1 MQASTDRL
9 LRAALAAAAFL
20 LVLTAVAFASGQ
32 NAPAPA
38 PPASQSFALTDTSA
52 LAEMAVNATP
62 VEYRG
67 RKAVRLTSDAP
78 DSAGYA
84 TVKGTNFRDGSID
97 VDVAVVPKE
106 QPGGGSSPGFI
117 GVIFRLGENPSHYE
131 GFYIRPGNSVAED
144 QARRNHS
151 VQYIA
156 EPHYGWEYLR
166 RNWPFI
172 YESWAD
178 LTPQAWTHLRVEVHG
193 RKAKVFLNGSSKPS
207 LMVDGLKGEELQ
219 GPIALWGF
227 SGEDS
232 YFANLKIENDAPEPI
247 QNGGEVAGTWDLQFM
262 TDAGGFPST
271 LKLVRQDG
279 SVSGFYTGPMGPSQ
293 PVWGT
298 WRDDYV
304 ELNFGGL
311 WPDQAGTVTATLAG
325 WVDGDKAGGRVRVE
339 GRADGRWMATRQK

>member
-1 MQASTDRL
+1 MPARTTL
-9 LRAALAAAAFL
+9 LRIATAAAAFL
-20 LVLTAVAFASGQ
+20 LVLVAVSFAQ
-32 NAPAPA
+32 DT
-38 PPASQSFALTDTSA
+38 PPPPTQSFPLPDTSG
-52 LAEMAVNATP
+52 LIEQDIHATS
-62 VEYRG
+62 VEYQG
-67 RKAVRLTSDAP
+67 RKAVRLVSAAE

-97 VDVAVVPKE
+97 VDLAVVPEDK
-106 QPGGGSSPGFI
+106 PGGPSPGFI
-117 GVIFRLGENPSHYE
+117 GLIFRLGQNPSHYE

-178 LTPQAWTHLRVEVHG
+178 LTPHAWTHLRIEIHG
-193 RKAKVFLNGSSKPS
+193 RKAKVFLNESPKPS
-207 LMVDGLKGEELQ
+207 LVVDGLKGEELQ

-232 YFANLKIENDAPEPI
+232 WFANLKVENAAPDPI
-247 QNGGEVAGTWDLQFM
+247 QNGGEVAGSWDVQFV
-262 TDAGGFPST
+262 TDAGGFPGT

-279 SVSGFYTGPMGPSQ
+279 SVGGFYSGPMGPNQ

-298 WRDDYV
+298 WRDGYV
-304 ELNFGGL
+304 ELHFGGV
-311 WPDQAGTVTATLAG
+311 WPDQPGTVTATLAG
-325 WVDGDKAGGRVRVE
+325 WVDGDQATGRVKVE
-339 GRADGRWMATRQK
+339 GRADGRWMAARQK